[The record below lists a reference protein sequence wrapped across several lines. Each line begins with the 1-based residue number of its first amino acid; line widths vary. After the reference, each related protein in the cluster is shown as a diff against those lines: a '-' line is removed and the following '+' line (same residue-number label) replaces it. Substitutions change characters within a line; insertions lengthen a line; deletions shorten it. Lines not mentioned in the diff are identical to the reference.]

1 MFDIFY
7 IGKKDAQFCKLKE
20 KFFTIKLV
28 DSFDDAHLQAIT
40 KFFWCV
46 WSDLL
51 VKDDFDFDYV
61 PDTGSQGISHV
72 FLNDQYTDGIWLL
85 PKNNVI
91 SKREIENRFLVQKK
105 QVNIVASSPKLY
117 DKFIID
123 SYDEYLYALENSN
136 TELFWADSKIID
148 TTGYNFDLYFP
159 TEANRYNGFSYSPS
173 DSYNRFENHVFL
185 HDIQGEQKYD
195 GLFLLSKHKPLTKN
209 EIEYR
214 HIVSRKEWPIVAST
228 EKYYDKFTI
237 DNYTDY
243 IHALNNT
250 KTELFWGMSSDI
262 ITDNFEFNLYCNYR
276 IDDTYERHTNHTFQ
290 NMCNDEKKENGVFLF
305 STHAPVSEREI
316 AFRHVV
322 NKISHKFVASK
333 HKPYDCV
340 FISYNESFADENFQK
355 LLKKYPAA
363 KRIHGVRGIHQAHI
377 EAAKICS
384 RDMFWIVDADAV
396 IVDEFDFEYFVERWD
411 RDTVHVWRSQNPIN
425 NLVYGYGGVKLFPRQ
440 LTIDMDLSKPDMTT
454 SITDKFKAMDTI
466 SNITAFNTD
475 PFNTWKSAFR
485 ECCKLAAKV
494 IDRQKNQETE
504 DRLDVWCT
512 VGGYKPFGEYA
523 ILGAKAGREYGY
535 KNKDNLE
542 ALKKINDFD
551 WLKEVYEKY

>member
-7 IGKKDAQFCKLKE
+7 IGEKDPQFRKLKE
-20 KFFTIKLV
+20 KFFTIKRV
-28 DSFDDAHLQAIT
+28 KYFNDAYSQAIT

-51 VKDDFDFDYV
+51 VNDDFAFDYV
-61 PDTGSQGISHV
+61 PDSGSQNISHV
-72 FLNDQYTDGIWLL
+72 FFNNRYIDGIWLL
-85 PKNNVI
+85 PKNI
-91 SKREIENRFLVQKK
+91 ELSKKEIEYRFLVRKK
-105 QVNIVASSPKLY
+105 EVDIIASYPKPY
-117 DKFIID
+117 DKFMID
-123 SYDEYLYALENSN
+123 TYDDYLYALDNST
-136 TELFWADSKIID
+136 TEMFWADSVNID

-159 TEANRYNGFSYSPS
+159 VSDRYN
-173 DSYNRFENHVFL
+173 RCENHVFL

-195 GLFLLSKHKPLTKN
+195 GLFLLSKHKPITKN

-214 HIVSRKEWPIVAST
+214 HIVSRKEWPILTST
-228 EKYYDKFTI
+228 EKYYDIFTI
-237 DNYTDY
+237 DNYQDY
-243 IHALNNT
+243 IHALKNT
-250 KTELFWGMSSDI
+250 KTELFWGISSDI
-262 ITDNFEFNLYCNYR
+262 ITDNFEFDLYYSYR
-276 IDDTYERHTNHTFQ
+276 TDEFNYERHSNHTFQ
-290 NMCNDEKKENGVFLF
+290 NICNNEKKENGVFLF
-305 STHAPVSEREI
+305 SKHTPVSEREI
-316 AFRHVV
+316 KFRHVV
-322 NKISHKFVASK
+322 NKKSHNIVASK

-340 FISYNESFADENFQK
+340 FISYNESFADQNFQK

-363 KRIHGVRGIHQAHI
+363 KRIHGVKGIHQAHI

-411 RDTVHVWRSQNPIN
+411 RDAVHVWRSQNPVN

-485 ECCKLAAKV
+485 ECCKLSSKV

-504 DRLDVWCT
+504 DRLDIWCT
-512 VGGYKPFGEYA
+512 VGADKPYGKHA
-523 ILGAKAGREYGY
+523 ILGAKAGRDYGY
-535 KNKDNLE
+535 NNQGNIT
-542 ALKKINDFD
+542 ALQKINDFD
-551 WLKEVYEKY
+551 WLKNFYGKYY

>member
-7 IGKKDAQFCKLKE
+7 IGEKDPQFRNLKE
-20 KFFTIKLV
+20 KFFTIKQV
-28 DSFDDAHLQAIT
+28 GNFHDAHSQAIT
-40 KFFWCV
+40 KFFWCI
-46 WSDLL
+46 WSD
-51 VKDDFDFDYV
+51 VCINDNFDFDYV
-61 PDTGSQGISHV
+61 PDTGSQDIPHLFEYFV
-72 FLNDQYTDGIWLL
+72 WLV
-85 PKNNVI
+85 PKNI
-91 SKREIENRFLVQKK
+91 QLSKKEIEYRFLIRKK
-105 QVNIVASSPKLY
+105 EVDIVASYPKPY

-123 SYDEYLYALENSN
+123 TYDDYLHAIENST
-136 TELFWADSKIID
+136 TEMFWADSKKID
-148 TTGYNFDLYFP
+148 TTRYNFDLYF
-159 TEANRYNGFSYSPS
+159 AASDRYN
-173 DSYNRFENHVFL
+173 RCENHVFL

-195 GLFLLSKHKPLTKN
+195 GLFLLSKHKLVTKN

-214 HIVSRKEWPIVAST
+214 HLVSRKEWPIVAST

-250 KTELFWGMSSDI
+250 KTELFWGISSDI
-262 ITDNFEFNLYCNYR
+262 ITDNYEFNLYYNYR
-276 IDDTYERHTNHTFQ
+276 TDEFNYERHVNHTFQ
-290 NMCNDEKKENGVFLF
+290 NICNNEKQENGVFLF
-305 STHAPVSEREI
+305 SKHAPVSEREI
-316 AFRHVV
+316 AFRHIV
-322 NKISHKFVASK
+322 NKQSHNIVASK

-340 FISYNESFADENFQK
+340 FISYNEFFADQNFEK

-363 KRIHGVRGIHQAHI
+363 KRIHGVKGIHQAHI

-396 IVDEFDFEYFVERWD
+396 IVDEFNFEYFVERWD
-411 RDTVHVWRSQNPIN
+411 RDTVHVWRSQNPVN

-440 LTIDMDLSKPDMTT
+440 LTIDMDLTKPDMTT
-454 SITDKFKAMDTI
+454 SITDKFKAMDII

-485 ECCKLAAKV
+485 ECCKLASKV

-504 DRLDVWCT
+504 DRLDIWCT
-512 VGGYKPFGEYA
+512 VGADTPYGEYA